1 MSTPLPRRIVVLV
14 HARDVGAERRPYQI
28 WGIADIWRSWG
39 IEVVVSRGVGRAID
53 ADVIVNHIDLT
64 VVPEAYVQFM
74 ARYPV
79 AINGRCTDISKRT
92 VSANLV
98 TKGDGWDG
106 QVIVKT
112 DRNHGGRPERRLG
125 WGRIALLVSTN
136 AWLSRGRWRTRSM
149 LVPDDYP
156 IFESAA
162 GVPADVWRNPLLVVE
177 RFLPEREDDLFV
189 VRSMAILGDKGV
201 TRRRLSKSPIVKAGR
216 IVRAEEVEPHPD
228 VFEAARRLK
237 LDRGKI
243 DYVVRDGRAEIFDI
257 NRTNTMGTYTPARR
271 ADTCRRLADGLRQ
284 FWPPAAQD
292 DARLP

>member
-1 MSTPLPRRIVVLV
+1 ML
-14 HARDVGAERRPYQI
+14 
-28 WGIADIWRSWG
+28 
-39 IEVVVSRGVGRAID
+39 VSRGVGRAID

-98 TKGDGWDG
+98 TNGDGWDG
-106 QVIVKT
+106 PVIVKT

-125 WGRIALLVSTN
+125 WGRIALLVSPN

-162 GVPADVWRNPLLVVE
+162 KVPPDVWRNPLLVVE

-189 VRSMAILGDKGV
+189 VRSMAIFGDKGV
-201 TRRRLSKSPIVKAGR
+201 TRRRLSQIPDRQGGGHRARGGSRTASGRVRSGAATEARPGEDRLRGPGWSRRNLRYQSDQHDGNVHAG
-216 IVRAEEVEPHPD
+216 
-228 VFEAARRLK
+228 AARRH
-237 LDRGKI
+237 
-243 DYVVRDGRAEIFDI
+243 V
-257 NRTNTMGTYTPARR
+257 
-271 ADTCRRLADGLRQ
+271 
-284 FWPPAAQD
+284 PPAGRRIADILATD
-292 DARLP
+292 DSG